1 MGTTWTPRAKVNTT
15 WKGRKKPEIY
25 MSPLQDAYRIV
36 HDQNDKIIYILAS
49 SGKLMPATFW
59 TARKPI

>member
-1 MGTTWTPRAKVNTT
+1 
-15 WKGRKKPEIY
+15 